1 MRDVQLSE
9 AKKLKE
15 HQAQEQRIKELEL
28 VDKLRKEIDDEKNAK
43 INKKKNERDVALKVI
58 QENEVQKAK
67 MLMDRERER
76 EQENRTIE
84 EYNKMIEIQE

>member
-1 MRDVQLSE
+1 MM
-9 AKKLKE
+9 
-15 HQAQEQRIKELEL
+15 ELEL
-28 VDKLRKEIDDEKNAK
+28 VGKLRKEIDDENEAK
-43 INKKKNERDVALKVI
+43 INKKKNEREDALKVI

-67 MLMDRERER
+67 MLMDRDRER

>member
-15 HQAQEQRIKELEL
+15 YQAQEQRMKELEL
-28 VDKLRKEIDDEKNAK
+28 VDRLRKEIDDEKDAK
-43 INKKKNERDVALKVI
+43 INKKKNEREVALKVI
-58 QENEVQKAK
+58 QDNEVQKAK

-76 EQENRTIE
+76 DQENRTIE

>member
-15 HQAQEQRIKELEL
+15 YQAQEQRMKELEL
-28 VDKLRKEIDDEKNAK
+28 VGKLRKEIDDEKDAK
-43 INKKKNERDVALKVI
+43 INKKKNEREVALKVI

-67 MLMDRERER
+67 MLMDRDRER